1 MYDLEQNG
9 FFEGEKPTS
18 YFCNLENRNY
28 ISKIMNKLYSKNGSL
43 LTDQRYI
50 WTETANH
57 YKDLYSQTDT
67 DSVDLSAII
76 NNENFTKLTHEES
89 LTLDQPLVN

>member
-1 MYDLEQNG
+1 
-9 FFEGEKPTS
+9 
-18 YFCNLENRNY
+18 
-28 ISKIMNKLYSKNGSL
+28 MNKLYSKNGSL
-43 LTDQRYI
+43 LTNQKDI
-50 WTETANH
+50 WTKTANH